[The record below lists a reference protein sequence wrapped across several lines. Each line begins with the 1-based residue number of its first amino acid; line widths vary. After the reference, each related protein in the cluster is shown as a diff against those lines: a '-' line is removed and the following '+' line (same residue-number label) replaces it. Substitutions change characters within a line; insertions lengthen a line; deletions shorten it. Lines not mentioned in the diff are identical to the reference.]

1 LSCCRTLL
9 SSGVVASGQP
19 RKSMVA
25 AAKFYDARLKSG
37 GPSPSTLASSS
48 TRWLSS
54 HVWVRVG
61 GVGVRALERGVL
73 AVLLPLVVPSTVL
86 FPHRDLL
93 RVWLRVAWPL
103 LPEF

>member
-54 HVWVRVG
+54 RVW
-61 GVGVRALERGVL
+61 ALERGVL

-93 RVWLRVAWPL
+93 RVWLRVVWPL
-103 LPEF
+103 LLEF